1 MEFDHI
7 NKCKTD
13 NHIIT
18 LKRLTRK
25 ENNKKSHNKSIISI
39 NVETN
44 EKKTDVELKICTSNM
59 IFQTY
64 AEKRKV
70 IKQQH
75 QKKTET
81 NTHLSTSIKKLQLQ
95 KITYQY
101 YNKRCTSQKNCKRI

>member
-1 MEFDHI
+1 M
-7 NKCKTD
+7 
-13 NHIIT
+13 
-18 LKRLTRK
+18 LKQMK
-25 ENNKKSHNKSIISI
+25 
-39 NVETN
+39 
-44 EKKTDVELKICTSNM
+44 KKTDVELKICTSNM

-101 YNKRCTSQKNCKRI
+101 CNKRCTSQNLQIFPNKISLFMVQKNLK